1 MPDQKQDTVFGAET
15 ETFTKRLKMNPKIFP
30 TILIMLDL
38 CASIVWFMNGDI
50 RKAIYWTAAAILT
63 MAVTF

>member
-1 MPDQKQDTVFGAET
+1 MPDQKQKYAFGVEIG
-15 ETFTKRLKMNPKIFP
+15 TFTKGLKMNPKIFP
-30 TILIMLDL
+30 TILIILDL

-50 RKAIYWTAAAILT
+50 RKTIYWASAAVLT